1 MSHGDFIAMS
11 SMCDQQGNNPQG
23 SALDDA
29 LGEVVFDPATAPSPA
44 HLGSH
49 GDVVSA
55 IDLALVSSTIALLQ
69 L

>member
-1 MSHGDFIAMS
+1 MSHGVFIAMS
-11 SMCDQQGNNPQG
+11 SMWDQQGNNPEG
-23 SALDDA
+23 SALDEA

-55 IDLALVSSTIALLQ
+55 IDLALVSSTIALL
-69 L
+69 